1 MDPIIQLSWAINPQK
16 MRIAMIFPEMDRKVD
31 AISASVPSPPPKKK
45 VVSVASLLAN
55 VVGLSEDKDDVSLSQ
70 LAP

>member
-1 MDPIIQLSWAINPQK
+1 
-16 MRIAMIFPEMDRKVD
+16 MRIAMIFPEMDQKGCCYFC
-31 AISASVPSPPPKKK
+31 ISPLPEKKQ